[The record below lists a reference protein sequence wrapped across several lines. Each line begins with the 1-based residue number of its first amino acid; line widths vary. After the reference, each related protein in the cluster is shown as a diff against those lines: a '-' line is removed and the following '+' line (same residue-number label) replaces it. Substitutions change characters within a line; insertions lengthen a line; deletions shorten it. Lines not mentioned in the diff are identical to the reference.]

1 MSEFIE
7 AHRAEFGVEPIC
19 TVLQVAS
26 SAYRLRKRRIAE
38 PDLRSYRARSDEQAL
53 IQIRR
58 VWDESGQLYGV
69 RKVWEQLKRDLVE
82 IPRCQ
87 VERLMRKHG
96 LAGVRRDKRI
106 RTTVSDPKVASPTD
120 LVERKFHAGHPNQLW
135 VSDFTYVSTW
145 SGFVYVAFVVDVYA
159 RYIVGWKVSY
169 SDLPPFFGPLVT

>member
-19 TVLQVAS
+19 KVLQVAS
-26 SAYRLRKRRIAE
+26 SAYRLCKRLIAE
-38 PDLRSYRARSDEQAL
+38 PALRSYRARSDEQAL

-96 LAGVRRDKRI
+96 LAGVR
-106 RTTVSDPKVASPTD
+106 S
-120 LVERKFHAGHPNQLW
+120 L
-135 VSDFTYVSTW
+135 
-145 SGFVYVAFVVDVYA
+145 
-159 RYIVGWKVSY
+159 
-169 SDLPPFFGPLVT
+169 